1 MSEFNP
7 PLADIAFVLDEH
19 VLIRDFARLPGFE
32 EVTPD
37 LVAAVL
43 GGAAQLT
50 AQVIAPLN
58 RSGDREGARIEDGR
72 VVEAAGFRDAYRQ
85 YIEGGWNSLPFPTR
99 HGGQGLPQ
107 ALATAVQE
115 MVQSANLAF
124 SLCPLLT
131 QGAIDALMQHADAEL
146 QRTYL
151 PKMIVGEWAG
161 TMNLTEPQAG
171 SDLAAVRARAER
183 EGGHYRISGTKIF
196 ITWGDHGMTDN
207 VIHLVL
213 ARLPDAPAGVKG
225 ISLFLVP
232 KFLVNADGSLGER
245 NDVRPVSV
253 EHKLGIH
260 ASPTCVMSFGDGGGA
275 MGFLVGREN
284 EGLVC
289 MFTMMNHARL
299 TVGLQGVAVAERA
312 RQQAVAYARERVQ
325 GTAPGSAAR
334 VTIVHHPDVRRML
347 LQMRALTE
355 AGRALVHVAMAGQ
368 DHIHRGGDAQAQVR
382 LALLTP
388 IVKGWCTE
396 MAVEVASLGVQ
407 VHGGM
412 GFIEEAGA
420 AQHLRDARILPI
432 YEGTNGIQ
440 ALDLVGRKFL
450 RDGGAGLHSLIAEM
464 HDVAA
469 TLDNGPL
476 ADVGARL
483 AQAIVALQDTAG
495 WIAANADRDGVLVG
509 SVAYHFL
516 MLAGTVAGGW
526 QLAVA
531 ARAAARRLAV
541 SDVDETFCTAKL
553 VTARFYAEQILPRAH
568 MHAEVVRAGAEAV
581 MSLDEALLA

>member
-1 MSEFNP
+1 
-7 PLADIAFVLDEH
+7 
-19 VLIRDFARLPGFE
+19 
-32 EVTPD
+32 
-37 LVAAVL
+37 
-43 GGAAQLT
+43 
-50 AQVIAPLN
+50 
-58 RSGDREGARIEDGR
+58 
-72 VVEAAGFRDAYRQ
+72 
-85 YIEGGWNSLPFPTR
+85 
-99 HGGQGLPQ
+99 
-107 ALATAVQE
+107 
-115 MVQSANLAF
+115 
-124 SLCPLLT
+124 
-131 QGAIDALMQHADAEL
+131 
-146 QRTYL
+146 
-151 PKMIVGEWAG
+151 MIVGEWAG

-412 GFIEEAGA
+412 GFIEETGA

-450 RDGGAGLHSLIAEM
+450 RDGGAGLRSLIAEM

-495 WIAANADRDGVLVG
+495 WIAANADRDGVLAG